1 MAYGGGDDDESGL
14 EAIHMGAYI
23 LEELGSSNAK
33 RIIFVTDAAVHDTYL
48 LSQFTVQETVDM
60 LKADKITFDA
70 IAPTSGHAY
79 NQIIQL
85 VNSNPGGVLYDI
97 EDASVLSLHE

>member
-1 MAYGGGDDDESGL
+1 
-14 EAIHMGAYI
+14 MGAYI
-23 LEELGSSNAK
+23 LDELGSSNAK

-85 VNSNPGGVLYDI
+85 VNSNPGGMLYDI